1 MKVSVFYKVLR
12 EGFVLIVFYGITIV
26 YGQGKSDFFDVSF
39 RESKECSW
47 RWLNKLENAD
57 INSDSLENGG
67 FLKINYKQIS
77 WHNRNMGFA
86 LGNHILCPNCVR
98 TSDKLEISIPVLCNS
113 DGIVVL
119 KAVGFSEQEEVVFT
133 DSVISKRETSWQKL
147 QLNITKSYSVYISV
161 IYYGNT
167 LGNQVVKL
175 SPLQFSCNEKKVEPL
190 NPIFSTVK
198 KDNFNPI
205 QAVEIVPLDIA
216 SERGFPVNKT
226 FDRVKVVGLGEA
238 THGSVTIMQSRLQL
252 VKDLVTNYSCTLVLL
267 EIPFD
272 VVLLLDQYVK
282 GYGDNKTRLIIV
294 EQLKLLFSEE
304 NTVMPLIDWLREYNS
319 KREAKV
325 SVFGIDN
332 PSPISQF
339 MLMDYFRE
347 LLGVEKSLIYL
358 KLLMNGEIVDAKKI
372 AENDENLRH
381 KLGSNEFQYC
391 MYMLDELINPAYSL
405 ENRDANMFK
414 RYHHLYSLFVTQ
426 KESAAILAH
435 SGHLQKTPLTYPSG
449 QHKTLGSYL
458 YEVLG
463 DKFFSLHFTVGTG
476 QTLQD
481 SCGSPRKVYQD
492 ISKPVFGSFE
502 SYALSLDGCD
512 YFYYPTSKLLSPIH
526 WMLHVGR
533 NSLEYFH
540 YTIGNLQRR
549 HDGVVFIKESKPIL
563 KPFAGARPLHHF
575 ELLYNKRKEYKSLLS
590 GYKGESETW

>member
-12 EGFVLIVFYGITIV
+12 EAFVLIAFYGVTIA
-26 YGQGKSDFFDVSF
+26 YGQYKIDFFDLSF
-39 RESKECSW
+39 KESMDCSW
-47 RWLNKLENAD
+47 RWLNKLENAY

-67 FLKINYKQIS
+67 FLKINYKQTS
-77 WHNRNMGFA
+77 WHTRNMGFT
-86 LGNHILCPNCVR
+86 LGNHVLSPNCVR
-98 TSDKLEISIPVLCNS
+98 TSDKLELSIPVLYNS

-119 KAVGFSEQEEVVFT
+119 KAVGFSDQEEVVFT
-133 DSVISKRETSWQKL
+133 DSVISRRETSWQKL
-147 QLNITKSYSVYISV
+147 QLNIPNSYSVYISV

-175 SPLQFSCNEKKVEPL
+175 RPLQFSCNGKKVDPP
-190 NPIFSTVK
+190 NPVFSTVK

-205 QAVEIVPLDIA
+205 QAVEIVPLDVA
-216 SERGFPVNKT
+216 LARGFPVNKM

-238 THGSVTIMQSRLQL
+238 THGSVTIMQSRLEL
-252 VKDLVTNYSCTLVLL
+252 VRELVTNYSCMLVLL

-272 VVLLLDQYVK
+272 VVLLLDYYVK

-304 NTVMPLIDWLREYNS
+304 NAVMPLVDWLREYNS
-319 KREAKV
+319 KRVAKV

-358 KLLMNGEIVDAKKI
+358 KLLMNGKVADVRDI

-381 KLGSNEFQYC
+381 KLGTSEFQYC
-391 MYMLDELINPAYSL
+391 LYMLDELIKPSYTANS
-405 ENRDANMFK
+405 RDANMFK
-414 RYHHLYSLFVTQ
+414 RYHHLHSLFVTE
-426 KESAAILAH
+426 KESVTILAH

-449 QHKTLGSYL
+449 QHKMLGNYL

-481 SCGSPRKVYQD
+481 SCGFPLKVYQD

-512 YFYYPTSKLLSPIH
+512 YFYYPTSKLLSPIR
-526 WMLHVGR
+526 WMLQVGR
-533 NSLEYFH
+533 NSLEYSH

-563 KPFAGARPLHHF
+563 KPFAGTRPLHHF

-590 GYKGESETW
+590 GDKGENSG